1 VEFKLLGPLE
11 VTDRGR
17 RLALGSGRQ
26 RALLAALLLR
36 ADRVVSVDELT
47 DLVWDGAAPRQAR
60 AAVQTNLM
68 RLRRSLGRTVDG
80 SLVVTEG
87 AGYAIRMEDPDY
99 LDLQAF
105 DTLLDLARQRREAQD
120 PLAQSQ
126 LLARALALWR
136 GEPLADVPSEVLRRE
151 AGARLAERR
160 LWALEQRI
168 EADLRLGRHAEL
180 IAELRGLTAEYP
192 LREQFWAQLMV
203 ALYSAGRQAEA
214 LAAYQRARG
223 VLVESLGVEP
233 GPVLREAEH
242 AVLTGTVP
250 AHTAPSEV
258 PRQLPADVAA
268 FAGRTTELAQLDDL
282 LAGAGGGDKDGG
294 GSDGDGGAGGGS
306 DGGTAAMVVSVIDG
320 MAGVG
325 KTALAIHWAHRVAD
339 RFPDGQLYVDL
350 RGFHRQAQAMSAAE
364 ALRGFLDALAVPA
377 HRRPDGVQ
385 AQAAFY
391 RSLLAGRRVLVVLDN
406 ARDAEQVRPLL
417 PGSPGCLALV
427 TSRNQ
432 LLGLVTVEGA
442 RPLTVALPGE
452 AEARELLARRL
463 GAARL
468 AAEPQAV
475 GEIVD
480 RCARLPLAL
489 AVVAARAATRPAFPL
504 GVLAADLRDARDGLA
519 ALAGDDTAADVRAVF
534 SWSYRLLG
542 EPAARLFRLLGVH
555 PGPDVTV
562 PAAASLAGAP
572 DAEAHASLA
581 ELTRSHLLAEPSPG
595 RYALHDLLRAY
606 AAGLAEA
613 RDGRAERRAARRRVL
628 DHYLHTAYAAARLID
643 PCHPPITLAPPA
655 PGTRPEHLARRDQAL
670 AWFTVERP
678 VLVAAVR
685 QAAGHGEPHTWQ
697 LACSLTS
704 FLDRQRHW
712 PDLAEVHQAALGT
725 ARSLGDGLGQA
736 YAHRDLAMARVHA
749 GEFDDARGHLRR
761 ALELFQLLGTP
772 VEQACTYAA
781 LTWLSDQEDDPRA
794 SLEHARHAL
803 DLFRQLGDHSGEAR
817 TLNNIG
823 WSHARLGD
831 YRAAVD
837 HCRRAL
843 ALQEQA
849 GDEECLGYTLD
860 SLGYAHHRLGDR
872 DLAIRCYERA
882 MAAFRAQGNH
892 GFEAHALVELGDVR
906 HAAGESSAAA
916 DAWRQ
921 ALDILGDLDYPLA
934 QRIRERL
941 SSTAR
946 PSAGRSAPA
955 SPRPRS

>member
-1 VEFKLLGPLE
+1 MHVHVRQADWQPDDSLAAFRHRGWRVEFKLLGPLE

-17 RLALGSGRQ
+17 RVVLGSGRQ

-68 RLRRSLGRTVDG
+68 RLRRSLGRDAEA

-87 AGYAIRMEDPDY
+87 AGYAIRMEHPDY

-105 DTLLDLARQRREAQD
+105 DALLDQARQRREAQD

-126 LLARALALWR
+126 LLGRALALWR
-136 GEPLADVPSEVLRRE
+136 GEPLADVPSAVLRRE

-192 LREQFWAQLMV
+192 LREQFWAHLMV
-203 ALYSAGRQAEA
+203 ALYCAGRQAEA
-214 LAAYQRARG
+214 LAAYQQARG
-223 VLVESLGVEP
+223 VLVDSLGVEP
-233 GPVLREAEH
+233 GPVLREVEH
-242 AVLTGTVP
+242 AVLTDTVRVHP
-250 AHTAPSEV
+250 VPPVV

-268 FAGRTTELAQLDDL
+268 FAGRTTELAQLDRL
-282 LAGAGGGDKDGG
+282 LASGAGGD
-294 GSDGDGGAGGGS
+294 SDNDGAGG
-306 DGGTAAMVVSVIDG
+306 DRTAAMVVSVIDG

-385 AQAAFY
+385 AQSALY
-391 RSLLAGRRVLVVLDN
+391 RSLLAGRRMLVVLDN

-442 RPLTVALPGE
+442 RPLTVALPDDV
-452 AEARELLARRL
+452 EARELLSRRL

-504 GVLAADLRDARDGLA
+504 AALVADLRDARDGLA

-534 SWSYRLLG
+534 SWSYRMLG
-542 EPAARLFRLLGVH
+542 DPAARLFRLLGVH
-555 PGPDVTV
+555 PGPDVTA
-562 PAAASLAGAP
+562 PAAASLAGVP
-572 DAEAHASLA
+572 RAEARASLA
-581 ELTRSHLLAEPSPG
+581 ELTRSHLLVEPSPG

-613 RDGRAERRAARRRVL
+613 RDGWAERRAVQRRVL

-643 PCHPPITLAPPA
+643 PCHPPIALAPPV
-655 PGTRPEHLARRDQAL
+655 PGVRPEHLARRDQAL

-685 QAAGHGEPHTWQ
+685 QAATRDEPHTWQ

-712 PDLAEVHQAALGT
+712 SDLAAVHQAALAT

-736 YAHRDLAMARVHA
+736 YAHRDLATARVHA

-772 VEQACTYAA
+772 AEQACTYAA
-781 LTWLSDQEDDPRA
+781 LSWLSDQEDDPRA
-794 SLEHARHAL
+794 SLRYARHGL
-803 DLFRQLGDHSGEAR
+803 HLFRQIGDLSGEAR

-823 WSHARLGD
+823 WSHAQLGD

-843 ALQEQA
+843 ALQEQV
-849 GDEECLGYTLD
+849 GDQECLGYTLD

-872 DLAIRCYERA
+872 DLAIRCYKRA
-882 MAAFRAQGNH
+882 LAAFRAQGNH
-892 GFEAHALVELGDVR
+892 GFEARTLVELGDLR

-916 DAWRQ
+916 DAWRE

-934 QRIRERL
+934 QRIRQRL
-941 SSTAR
+941 S
-946 PSAGRSAPA
+946 
-955 SPRPRS
+955 